1 MIKCAV
7 FDMDGTLVDSMPM
20 WHDITYDYA
29 RLKGFTAPEGL
40 HNKMNRLS
48 LEQCAEM
55 YIQLGAQG
63 DVQTVMDE
71 LSQLAYKGY
80 CEKVEQKPHAAEFL
94 KLLHENGIKTAVAT
108 ASDKNGVAAA
118 LKKNGMLPYVDFLIT
133 CTEVGKGKQHP
144 DIFLACA
151 EHFNAQPNEAVVF
164 EDSAYAVK
172 TARTAGFSVVAVAD
186 NISINTTPGETA
198 GDIAAVAN
206 RCITDFAELI
216 GELSPPDEDNFA
228 SALHRATQG

>member
-7 FDMDGTLVDSMPM
+7 FDMDGTLVNSMPM
-20 WHDITYDYA
+20 WRDITYDYA
-29 RLKGFTAPEGL
+29 KLKGFTAPEGL

-55 YIQLGAQG
+55 YIKLGAEG
-63 DVQTVMDE
+63 SVQTVMNE
-71 LSQLAYKGY
+71 LAELAYKGY

-94 KLLHENGIKTAVAT
+94 KLLHENGIKIAVAT

-118 LKKNGMLPYVDFLIT
+118 LKNNGMLSYVDFLIT

-144 DIFLACA
+144 DVFLACA
-151 EHFNAQPNEAVVF
+151 EHFGAKPSESVVF
-164 EDSAYAVK
+164 EDSAYAVN
-172 TARTAGFSVVAVAD
+172 TARRAGFAVVAVAD
-186 NISINTTPGETA
+186 EISMNDAPGETA
-198 GDIAAVAN
+198 AEIAAVSN

-216 GELSPPDEDNFA
+216 DELTPPDDDDFA
-228 SALHRATQG
+228 KALHRAALG

>member
-20 WHDITYDYA
+20 WRDITYDYA
-29 RLKGFTAPEGL
+29 RLKGFSAPQGL

-55 YIQLGAQG
+55 YIQLGAEG
-63 DVQTVMDE
+63 SVQTVMDE
-71 LSQLAYKGY
+71 LAQLAYKGY

-94 KLLHENGIKTAVAT
+94 KLLYENGIKIAVAT
-108 ASDKNGVAAA
+108 ASDKGGVTAA
-118 LKKNGMLPYVDFLIT
+118 LKRNGMLPYVDLLIT

-151 EHFNAQPNEAVVF
+151 EHFGAQPSESVVF

-172 TARTAGFSVVAVAD
+172 TARSAGFSVVAVAD
-186 NISINTTPGETA
+186 SISANSTPGETA
-198 GDIAAVAN
+198 DEIAAAAN
-206 RCITDFAELI
+206 RCISDFAELI
-216 GELSPPDEDNFA
+216 HELAPIDEDNFGH
-228 SALHRATQG
+228 ALHRAARG